1 MKQQFIV
8 DATGTFK
15 QYIYADNRKIIPTT
29 ATLNVYKPG
38 TSDKLIDAVAMT
50 IAGDG
55 LLSYALTTAH
65 NDIADDNY
73 KAVITYTYNSISYTA
88 TVFYNVV
95 NSILRPVI
103 TDDDIINELPQ
114 LRDNGLKIHG
124 VATSGSTTTIVDINL
139 KRYPD
144 DYFTGGLGYSVTRDE
159 TREITDFV
167 SSTGTVTTTSF
178 TGAIATDKY
187 ILTRSFTREIQR
199 AFEKLESMLEQA
211 GRRSHLVLDSYDLR
225 ETHIMM
231 SAAEICKGMI
241 STGGDGMWPYFYEAY
256 DKRGYAI
263 FKNLNLKY
271 DDSIDGYISGAEESR
286 RIRRTIGRA

>member
-199 AFEKLESMLEQA
+199 AFEKLESMLTQA
-211 GRRSHLVLDSYDLR
+211 GRRPNSVLDSYDLR
-225 ETHIMM
+225 EVHILL
-231 SAAEICKGMI
+231 AVAEACKGLA
-241 STGGDGMWPYFYEAY
+241 SEQDNLWWGLWQHY
-256 DKRGYAI
+256 DKRAYAV
-263 FKNLNLKY
+263 FKDLNLKY
-271 DDSIDGYISGAEESR
+271 DDSDDGVLSGGEGQR
-286 RIRRTIGRA
+286 RIRRVAVRG